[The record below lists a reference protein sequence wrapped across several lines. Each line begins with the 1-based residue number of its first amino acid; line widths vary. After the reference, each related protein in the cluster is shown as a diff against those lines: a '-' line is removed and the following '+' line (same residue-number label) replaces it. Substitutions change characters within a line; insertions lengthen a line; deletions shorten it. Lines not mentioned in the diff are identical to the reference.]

1 MTETNPPVT
10 TEQTADVGT
19 DSTIVA
25 SSSKPKRRP
34 PRQTR
39 EERRALKPR
48 PKRLV
53 ETAGPDPST
62 PLSDV
67 RLGVGTIVGS
77 HGTDG
82 EVKVLLTT
90 DDPEHF
96 LSIRRVFVGD
106 EPLAR
111 RVLGARLHDRYA
123 LMRLKGITTPEAAS
137 ALRGVSVRIAGS
149 DARPLAPGEFYL
161 YQLIGLTAFDEA
173 GETLGTVTDI
183 METGA
188 NDVFIVSPPDGGSDL
203 LIPNHPDVVLEI
215 DPVVGRLTVRPLV
228 YAS

>member
-1 MTETNPPVT
+1 
-10 TEQTADVGT
+10 
-19 DSTIVA
+19 
-25 SSSKPKRRP
+25 
-34 PRQTR
+34 
-39 EERRALKPR
+39 
-48 PKRLV
+48 LV
-53 ETAGPDPST
+53 ETDGPDPAT
-62 PLSDV
+62 PLSEV
-67 RLGVGTIVGS
+67 RLRVGTIVGS

-90 DDPEHF
+90 DDPEH
-96 LSIRRVFVGD
+96 LVSIRRLFVGD

-111 RVLGARLHDRYA
+111 RVLGTRLHDRYA

-137 ALRGVSVRIAGS
+137 ALRGAPVRIAGS

-173 GETLGTVTDI
+173 GEILGTVADI

-215 DPVVGRLTVRPLV
+215 DPIAGRLTVRPLI
-228 YAS
+228 YGS

>member
-1 MTETNPPVT
+1 MTETDPPVT
-10 TEQTADVGT
+10 TEETTNVGT
-19 DSTIVA
+19 ELTIGA
-25 SSSKPKRRP
+25 SSGKPMRRP
-34 PRQTR
+34 PRKTR
-39 EERRALKPR
+39 AERREQKPR

-62 PLSDV
+62 PLSEV
-67 RLGVGTIVGS
+67 RLGVGTVVGS

-90 DDPEHF
+90 DDPEHL

-137 ALRGVSVRIAGS
+137 ALRGSPVRIAGS

-173 GETLGTVTDI
+173 GETLGTVADI

-188 NDVFIVSPPDGGSDL
+188 NDVFIISPPDGGADL
-203 LIPNHPDVVLEI
+203 LIPNHPEVVLEI
-215 DPVVGRLTVRPLV
+215 DPVAGRLTVRPLV
-228 YAS
+228 YDS